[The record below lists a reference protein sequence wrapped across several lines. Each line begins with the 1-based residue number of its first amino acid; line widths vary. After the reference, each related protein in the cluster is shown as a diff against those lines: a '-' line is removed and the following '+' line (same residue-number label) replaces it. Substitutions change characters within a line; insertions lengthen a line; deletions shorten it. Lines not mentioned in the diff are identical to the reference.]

1 MLSTGAKAIAAG
13 GFHSMV
19 LKKDGTVWA
28 MGDNEYG
35 QLGDGST
42 TARNSMSQVPMNF
55 MQSHGSSVK
64 AIAAGFLHSMVLE
77 EDGTVWAT
85 GRNDYGQLGDGSK
98 ISKNLIVQVSTGAQ
112 AVAAG
117 GWHSMVLKYDGSFWA
132 TGANNKGQLGDGSAI
147 DKSSF
152 IRVTQTSANG
162 P

>member
-1 MLSTGAKAIAAG
+1 M
-13 GFHSMV
+13 FP
-19 LKKDGTVWA
+19 
-28 MGDNEYG
+28 
-35 QLGDGST
+35 
-42 TARNSMSQVPMNF
+42 VPMQF
-55 MQSHGSSVK
+55 MQSFGRNIK

-98 ISKNLIVQVSTGAQ
+98 ISKSSIVQVSTGAQ

-117 GWHSMVLKYDGSFWA
+117 GWHSMVLKRDGSFWA

-152 IRVTQTSANG
+152 VRVAQTSVHG
-162 P
+162 E